1 MTAKEKLYKKIT
13 AMVEKAIAEGKSLT
27 SARNEVSGKTGVSYP
42 KVVDLT
48 KHLSLQVAKRS
59 RADNQ

>member
-1 MTAKEKLYKKIT
+1 MTAKEKLYRKII
-13 AMVEKAIAEGKSLT
+13 AMVEKAIADGKSIT
-27 SARNEVSGKTGVSYP
+27 AARYEVSGKSGVSYP

-48 KHLSLQVAKRS
+48 KHLSLQVVKRS